1 MTQVRYLQSSKDA
14 VVLGA
19 DVGAT
24 AEGGHGDGVPV
35 QHWQVVAVPT
45 VWASGRI
52 VVATSIKDELEC
64 KELLSPHMPPAK
76 FTVLS

>member
-1 MTQVRYLQSSKDA
+1 MAFRIHQANVIMSVKSLDTNKNKSLAHILTQVRYLQSSKDA

-24 AEGGHGDGVPV
+24 AEGGHRDGVAV

-45 VWASGRI
+45 V
-52 VVATSIKDELEC
+52 
-64 KELLSPHMPPAK
+64 
-76 FTVLS
+76 

>member
-1 MTQVRYLQSSKDA
+1 MELSKFVFSREQVWYLQSSKKA

-24 AEGGHGDGVPV
+24 AEGGDCDGVPV

-45 VWASGRI
+45 VW
-52 VVATSIKDELEC
+52 V
-64 KELLSPHMPPAK
+64 
-76 FTVLS
+76 